1 MWWTNW
7 TIPEAYTPE
16 QIRDTSDIADH
27 ARKLLK
33 GRKMMYP
40 CMEMIDAT
48 SVYIK
53 ASIYDI
59 RSLPTWHKS
68 RICLIGDA
76 AHAVAPK
83 HPASPSN
90 IRSPP
95 IPVKELHWLWK
106 MRPF

>member
-7 TIPEAYTPE
+7 TIPEPYTPE

-27 ARKLLK
+27 AKKLFE

-48 SVYIK
+48 SIYIK

-59 RSLPTWHKS
+59 RSLPKWHKS

-76 AHAVAPK
+76 AHAVAP
-83 HPASPSN
+83 PTTC
-90 IRSPP
+90 IP
-95 IPVKELHWLWK
+95 I
-106 MRPF
+106 